1 MKEDPEMIQQMRML
15 IAEQF
20 GFDPSKL
27 THEQWFEIDS
37 YIPQF

>member
-1 MKEDPEMIQQMRML
+1 MKEDPEMIQQMHML

-27 THEQWFEIDS
+27 THE
-37 YIPQF
+37 